1 LPFYQ
6 LELPFFEEIGRKSPK
21 MGHFDTVFLD
31 LCEKHRLFRY
41 FAVYTVFEFCGV
53 FKSFVYDFSASAC
66 QFGSDVFNDDFAVM
80 LAVYEG
86 FRVTQLLLF
95 GFHFFAVCASASV
108 IFEEGR

>member
-1 LPFYQ
+1 MLRSFSTLFSNTPFNVI
-6 LELPFFEEIGRKSPK
+6 FK
-21 MGHFDTVFLD
+21 
-31 LCEKHRLFRY
+31 FR
-41 FAVYTVFEFCGV
+41 CV
-53 FKSFVYDFSASAC
+53 FKGFVYDFSASAC

-86 FRVTQLLLF
+86 FRVTQLLFL